1 VSDCDHCHY
10 EGKEEHRLRL
20 LRLLLVLLWALLLI
34 VVLYDLY
41 DLQSKADNLEM
52 RVTKLEKPPRVR
64 PAHAKSESDD
74 A

>member
-10 EGKEEHRLRL
+10 EGKEEHRL
-20 LRLLLVLLWALLLI
+20 LRLLVFLLWALVLI
-34 VVLYDLY
+34 AVLY